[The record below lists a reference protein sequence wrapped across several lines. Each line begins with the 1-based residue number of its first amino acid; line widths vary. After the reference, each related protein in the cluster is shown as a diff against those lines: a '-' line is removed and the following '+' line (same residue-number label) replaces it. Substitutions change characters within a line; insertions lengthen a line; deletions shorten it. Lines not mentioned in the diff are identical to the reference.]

1 MPRLPP
7 SSPAKLKI
15 SNSSMVAA
23 VVVVEQLLIVVRL
36 GLAVGV
42 EAFRR
47 NNSKIRFYYKV
58 QLTVRLNNS
67 SSSSSSSHSRRRI
80 NRCVI
85 SRRERMCRDFHSGK

>member
-67 SSSSSSSHSRRRI
+67 SSSSSSSRRRI